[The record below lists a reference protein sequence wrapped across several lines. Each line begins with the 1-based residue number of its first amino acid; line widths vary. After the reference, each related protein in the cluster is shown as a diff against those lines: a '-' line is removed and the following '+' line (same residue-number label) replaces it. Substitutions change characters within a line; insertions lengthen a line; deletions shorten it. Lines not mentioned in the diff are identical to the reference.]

1 MFTKQQREIGM
12 HITSAYLRERELYD
26 GQFLKFLSSIL
37 KASYMFCLGYFR
49 DLDKLNEFNFS
60 RDS

>member
-1 MFTKQQREIGM
+1 M

-60 RDS
+60 RDSWDEY